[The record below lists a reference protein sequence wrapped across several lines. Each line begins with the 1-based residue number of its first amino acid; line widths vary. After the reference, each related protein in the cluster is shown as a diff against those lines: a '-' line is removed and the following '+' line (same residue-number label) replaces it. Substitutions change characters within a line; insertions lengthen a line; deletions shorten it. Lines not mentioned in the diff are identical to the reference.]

1 MQIVNPTPAR
11 PSTSP
16 PLPPVH
22 TNPQDV
28 NIPDTLV
35 IPRWLIR
42 VAGVLAV
49 LACAVFAGLFPNR
62 AIFLLTLPALPTVFM
77 LLAKYQQASMAL
89 LIIGSLIIP
98 YGVGTGS
105 ESKIN
110 TGMLVLGGL
119 VALWFVEA
127 IMRRTLSVQRHPTT
141 LPLVLFLIIA
151 VVSFVSGQLTWF
163 PNVPPPPMR
172 AQLGGLG
179 LFFFAAGAFWLGA
192 FRVRKLSWLQLMLW
206 TFFGVGAVWV
216 FGYLIPSTRSTVDFL
231 FEKTSSGATGSV
243 FWIWLIALAAGQALI
258 NTRLNRWLRVGLL
271 VLVGCSLYM
280 TLGLFRGWT
289 SGWLPAVCGLGVVVW
304 LGVPRV
310 RLPIVIVIAII
321 VFIQGLALVDSVRN
335 EGDNA
340 YSVLSRIA
348 AFFTLWELIQYN
360 PLLGFG
366 PSNYYFYTPL
376 FNILGYT
383 NLNFN
388 SHNNYVDLVAQTGF
402 LGLGAFLWFAAVASR
417 YTLKVSQRVPKD
429 FPRAFAISAFGA
441 WVGTLVSG
449 AFGDWFLPFVYN
461 IGFAG
466 FRSSV
471 LACSSWVALSRWIA

>member
-1 MQIVNPTPAR
+1 M
-11 PSTSP
+11 
-16 PLPPVH
+16 
-22 TNPQDV
+22 
-28 NIPDTLV
+28 LV
-35 IPRWLIR
+35 
-42 VAGVLAV
+42 VAGLIVLW
-49 LACAVFAGLFPNR
+49 
-62 AIFLLTLPALPTVFM
+62 
-77 LLAKYQQASMAL
+77 
-89 LIIGSLIIP
+89 
-98 YGVGTGS
+98 
-105 ESKIN
+105 
-110 TGMLVLGGL
+110 LVEG
-119 VALWFVEA
+119 
-127 IMRRTLSVQRHPTT
+127 IMRRTLSVQKHPTT
-141 LPLVLFLIIA
+141 LPLVIFLIIT
-151 VVSFVSGQLTWF
+151 VVSFVGGQITWF
-163 PNVPPPPMR
+163 PNVPPAPIR

-192 FRVRKLSWLQLMLW
+192 FRVRHLSWLHIMLW
-206 TFFGVGAVWV
+206 TFFGIGAIWV
-216 FGYLIPSTRSTVDFL
+216 FGYLNLSTRSTVNFL

-243 FWIWLIALAAGQALI
+243 FWIWLIALASGQGLM
-258 NTRLNRWLRVGLL
+258 NHQLNRWLRLALL

-304 LGVPRV
+304 LSAPRLRPLIVVAVIGIVVARGVA
-310 RLPIVIVIAII
+310 LIDS
-321 VFIQGLALVDSVRN
+321 IQN

-402 LGLGAFLWFAAVASR
+402 LGLGAFLWFAVVAGY
-417 YTLKVSQRVPKD
+417 YTLKVSQRVPNG
-429 FPRAFAISAFGA
+429 FPRAFAVSAFGA

-461 IGFAG
+461 LGFAG

-471 LACSSWVALSRWIA
+471 LAWLFLGCVIALDRLTASRARAAVASSAFLARPLSG